1 MVANPGMTAVKQ
13 TNMKHILGRVVR
25 YLQFA
30 LLFVAVSSAGI
41 LMGEKTL
48 VQKHKLEEKRYLLEK
63 ENKNLTLAIK
73 ALERTVTLM
82 RSDQKTIE
90 KAAKRKLGM
99 ARPDETVYMFEPRSS
114 VATRANN
121 SEYGLAKEGNSP

>member
-1 MVANPGMTAVKQ
+1 
-13 TNMKHILGRVVR
+13 MKLILSRVVK
-25 YLQFA
+25 YFQFA

-48 VQKHKLEEKRYLLEK
+48 VQKHKLEEKKRLLEK
-63 ENKNLTLAIK
+63 ENRNLGLTIR

-114 VATRANN
+114 VAARAKNTEN
-121 SEYGLAKEGNSP
+121 TLEK